1 MRTLLA
7 TALAAGLTLL
17 AGFAIAQTSPADMG
31 RAGAA
36 ARAATAMQDSRM
48 GAAAVTIP
56 RGASMPSMG
65 AAPEPVPQ
73 QQVATPGTGGDA
85 GAGAAATA
93 QARGAGD
100 SDASAQRGAGPRLM
114 WGAPSALE
122 TRPRRG
128 QCPAGTIRR
137 NEGCVPPGHRTP
149 AY

>member
-1 MRTLLA
+1 MRTPLA

-17 AGFAIAQTSPADMG
+17 AGFAIAQTAPADMG

-73 QQVATPGTGGDA
+73 QQA
-85 GAGAAATA
+85 AGAAVPGAAGATSA
-93 QARGAGD
+93 QAPDTAD
-100 SDASAQRGAGPRLM
+100 SDGLAQRGPGPRLM
-114 WGAPSALE
+114 WGTPSALDGGL
-122 TRPRRG
+122 RRG

>member
-1 MRTLLA
+1 MPLPLA
-7 TALAAGLTLL
+7 TALAAGLTFL
-17 AGFAIAQTSPADMG
+17 AGYAVAQTAPADMG

-56 RGASMPSMG
+56 RGASMPPMG
-65 AAPEPVPQ
+65 ASPEPVPQ
-73 QQVATPGTGGDA
+73 QQAA
-85 GAGAAATA
+85 GAGAAGATSA
-93 QARGAGD
+93 QAPEAAD
-100 SDASAQRGAGPRLM
+100 SSGLAQRGPGPRLM
-114 WGAPSALE
+114 WGTPSAADGGL
-122 TRPRRG
+122 RRS